1 MGHSY
6 IQGLWILIVIWILV
20 SNFALLII
28 IQVSLQS
35 RIFSS
40 LSISTT
46 KQNESFDIFGYREV
60 RWISVEETDAE
71 LTEGYEVSTV
81 QWYYQR
87 SYFIEQNQDMGILWP
102 ENDLWYVL
110 SRLYYEISR
119 GATGKNQ
126 EYELVAF
133 TIKTPTTVNN

>member
-126 EYELVAF
+126 EYELAAF